1 MRNTISKITLTATLA
16 VAITLTLS
24 CSSGDDS
31 GNEPSSGSGTAIS
44 SSSDGGGGNPRS
56 SSIGGG
62 GSGLTGTS
70 GTFPD
75 SRDGKSYKWV
85 KIGEQY
91 WMAENLNHNAT
102 GSKCYD
108 NLESNCTTYGKL
120 YDWATA
126 VAACPSGWHLPSN
139 AEWGVLMQYVNP
151 SCSLT
156 GTCANAGTKL
166 KATSGW
172 NNNGNGTDDYSFAAL
187 PGGYYRLSDGRFDD
201 VGNYGRWWSASEEND
216 DDAYYRSM
224 YYNNAT
230 SGGGTY
236 KTSLFSI
243 RCIKDNN

>member
-1 MRNTISKITLTATLA
+1 MRTKLTKLALMATLA

-24 CSSGDDS
+24 CSGGDD
-31 GNEPSSGSGTAIS
+31 GGGSPS
-44 SSSDGGGGNPRS
+44 SSSSGGD
-56 SSIGGG
+56 

-102 GSKCYD
+102 GSVCYD

-126 VAACPSGWHLPSN
+126 MTACPTGWHLPSE
-139 AEWGVLMQYVNP
+139 AEWGALMQYANP

-156 GTCANAGTKL
+156 SNCDNAGTKL
-166 KATSGW
+166 KSASGW
-172 NNNGNGTDDYSFAAL
+172 TSGNGTDDYGFAAL
-187 PGGYYRLSDGRFDD
+187 PGGARNHKNGSFEGVGEWGGWWTSTEFSHSD
-201 VGNYGRWWSASEEND
+201 N
-216 DDAYYRSM
+216 AYLRSM
-224 YYNNAT
+224 RSSNGIVR
-230 SGGGTY
+230 GGDNDKEYGV
-236 KTSLFSI
+236 SI
-243 RCIKDNN
+243 RCLKDNN